1 MTSAEVTLA
10 VFTFFNSLR
19 FLAYVP
25 QIAKAARDQSGAE
38 AISFGTW
45 GLFLA
50 SHASAMAYAI
60 ENQGDWK
67 MATLFLSNALG
78 CGAILAIAAWKR
90 SRHRSRVTEAALR
103 HPGDFATSRFQ
114 DAPVYAIEMPSRGRN
129 CGLRHRLP
137 AATQW
142 PAIVAR
148 AVAAGARAFSRRLLA
163 GLHESRRQQAAIQQA
178 RYRHLIVDPKTAIY
192 FGRNPARQKAPP
204 AG

>member
-10 VFTFFNSLR
+10 VFTVFNSLR

-25 QIAKAARDQSGAE
+25 QIAKAIKDQSGAE
-38 AISFGTW
+38 ATSFGTW

-67 MATLFLSNALG
+67 MASLFLSNALG

-90 SRHRSRVTEAALR
+90 SRHRSRA
-103 HPGDFATSRFQ
+103 S
-114 DAPVYAIEMPSRGRN
+114 
-129 CGLRHRLP
+129 
-137 AATQW
+137 
-142 PAIVAR
+142 
-148 AVAAGARAFSRRLLA
+148 
-163 GLHESRRQQAAIQQA
+163 
-178 RYRHLIVDPKTAIY
+178 
-192 FGRNPARQKAPP
+192 PP